1 MIFCIEG
8 LQAQV
13 PMGVSYEAARQAPD
27 MQWVCPEIEKYQS
40 LFNSIRNED
49 YKIYADKIKEN
60 IELYTD
66 PSSPANKYLVTQAVL
81 NIENPL
87 FSTENLLNY
96 ISNWIK
102 KNKGWEKAKV
112 DLDKDNKK
120 IVSSAT
126 IHVAN
131 HSTFLDVYKVS
142 VTPNLAIQLIEGNQ
156 LLVSFLTD
164 SYKNDV
170 YDSHN
175 KYSRTFREKIS
186 DVYPF
191 VPKSSYKITYAKA
204 YVGTYLY
211 FWDFISNLYNDL
223 NANYSRD
230 AKMLAQLHYDY
241 SKDSLVAMYGEPTKV
256 IADQKTC
263 PDVNNEIHFYE
274 KAQKVVFMGKTI
286 DFKDIISCEIV
297 DDPQFIP
304 GRSTTLGAGI
314 SFFGFGFG
322 GAETY
327 RTPDKTVHNY
337 VVDVKIDSM
346 VTPFIRIATGQN
358 EQKATEIASTFE
370 YILRH
375 QQENSKSESQKTR
388 TTTRRTRR

>member
-1 MIFCIEG
+1 MIFCIVG

-27 MQWVCPEIEKYQS
+27 MKWVCPEIEKYLS

-49 YKIYADKIKEN
+49 YKIYADNIKEN

-66 PSSPANKYLVTQAVL
+66 PSSPADKYLVTQAVL

-112 DLDKDNKK
+112 DLDKENKK
-120 IVSSAT
+120 IVSSAA
-126 IHVAN
+126 IHVAS
-131 HSTFLDVYKVS
+131 HSTFLDIYKVS
-142 VTPNLAIQLIEGNQ
+142 VTPKLVILLIEGNQ
-156 LLVSFLTD
+156 LLVSFSTD

-175 KYSRTFREKIS
+175 KYCRTYREKIS
-186 DVYPF
+186 DAYPF
-191 VPKSSYKITYAKA
+191 APKSSYKNTYSKA

-211 FWDFISNLYNDL
+211 FWNFISNLYNDL
-223 NANYSRD
+223 NTNYSRD
-230 AKMLAQLHYDY
+230 AKMLAQLHYEY

-256 IADQKTC
+256 IADQTIS

-286 DFKDIISCEIV
+286 DFKDIVSCDIV

-327 RTPDKTVHNY
+327 RTPDKTIHNY
-337 VVDVKIDSM
+337 VVNVKIDSM
-346 VTPFIRIATGQN
+346 VTPSSELLQGKMSKR
-358 EQKATEIASTFE
+358 
-370 YILRH
+370 
-375 QQENSKSESQKTR
+375 QQR
-388 TTTRRTRR
+388 

>member
-1 MIFCIEG
+1 M
-8 LQAQV
+8 
-13 PMGVSYEAARQAPD
+13 D
-27 MQWVCPEIEKYQS
+27 KEK
-40 LFNSIRNED
+40 
-49 YKIYADKIKEN
+49 
-60 IELYTD
+60 
-66 PSSPANKYLVTQAVL
+66 
-81 NIENPL
+81 
-87 FSTENLLNY
+87 
-96 ISNWIK
+96 
-102 KNKGWEKAKV
+102 KGWEKAKV

-142 VTPNLAIQLIEGNQ
+142 VTPNLVILLMEGNQ

-175 KYSRTFREKIS
+175 KYSRTYREKIS

-327 RTPDKTVHNY
+327 RTPDKTIHNY
-337 VVDVKIDSM
+337 VVDVKIDNM

-375 QQENSKSESQKTR
+375 QQENAVTESQKTR

>member
-1 MIFCIEG
+1 MIFCIVG

-27 MQWVCPEIEKYQS
+27 MKWVCPEIEKYLS

-49 YKIYADKIKEN
+49 YKIYADNIKEN

-66 PSSPANKYLVTQAVL
+66 PSSPADKYLVTQAVL

-112 DLDKDNKK
+112 DLDKENKK
-120 IVSSAT
+120 IVSSAA
-126 IHVAN
+126 IHVAS
-131 HSTFLDVYKVS
+131 HSTFLDIYKVS
-142 VTPNLAIQLIEGNQ
+142 VTPKLVILLIEGNQ
-156 LLVSFLTD
+156 LLVSFSTD

-175 KYSRTFREKIS
+175 KYCRTYREKIS
-186 DVYPF
+186 DAYPF
-191 VPKSSYKITYAKA
+191 APKSSYKNTYSKA

-211 FWDFISNLYNDL
+211 FWNFISNLYNDL
-223 NANYSRD
+223 NTNYSRD
-230 AKMLAQLHYDY
+230 AKMLAQLHYEY

-256 IADQKTC
+256 IADQTIS

-286 DFKDIISCEIV
+286 DFKDIVSCDIV

-327 RTPDKTVHNY
+327 RTPDKTIHNY
-337 VVDVKIDSM
+337 VVNVKIDSM

-375 QQENSKSESQKTR
+375 QQENAVTESQKTR